1 MYSRKEGGRDECILE
16 RKKGRRKGR
25 VYSRKEGGREECILE
40 RKEEGK
46 SVF

>member
-1 MYSRKEGGRDECILE
+1 MYSRKEGGRNECFIE

-25 VYSRKEGGREECILE
+25 VYSRKERGRDECILE
-40 RKEEGK
+40 RKEEET